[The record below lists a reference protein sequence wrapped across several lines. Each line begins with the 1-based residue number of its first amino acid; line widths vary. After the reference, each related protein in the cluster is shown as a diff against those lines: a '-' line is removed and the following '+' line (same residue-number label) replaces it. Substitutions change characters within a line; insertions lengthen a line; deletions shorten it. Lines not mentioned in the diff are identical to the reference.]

1 MFAFQL
7 SKPFQRAFEQES
19 MQHFELDIAAAEPF
33 NFIVFYCEKEK
44 ASGNLELLHCNV
56 RVKCFQRCQTIDLSK
71 TNNTFLNITT
81 YAFCGYRCPFL
92 KMVKVDDKN
101 LKVSKKTVLHP
112 FAQLCQC
119 LNRKESRGS
128 KGGLIYVWQKFRI
141 C

>member
-71 TNNTFLNITT
+71 TNKRIFEYYNICFLWMQMSFFEN
-81 YAFCGYRCPFL
+81 
-92 KMVKVDDKN
+92 DKN
-101 LKVSKKTVLHP
+101 LKVSKKIVLHP

-119 LNRKESRGS
+119 FNRKESRGS